1 MMEHPVPVFHATL
14 IPIDGSSKWVEY
26 CLLYSTSQFTCPVKE
41 TVPSIPSRVR
51 QFDRGVFGGTGPRL
65 DLLVPRDRLT
75 ELSVASHPHY
85 SLTRLKTGPNSSS
98 LTSAQSRYAAF

>member
-1 MMEHPVPVFHATL
+1 
-14 IPIDGSSKWVEY
+14 
-26 CLLYSTSQFTCPVKE
+26 
-41 TVPSIPSRVR
+41 
-51 QFDRGVFGGTGPRL
+51 VFGGTGPRL
-65 DLLVPRDRLT
+65 DLLVLRDRLT